1 MARAT
6 AAFRV
11 KLNRLLDSSYLGE
24 IQDQASEKGTHHIG
38 WHSFGNRRGVIRTM
52 SHPMMLNNLRMRS
65 ERVHSKTSAP

>member
-24 IQDQASEKGTHHIG
+24 IQDQASD
-38 WHSFGNRRGVIRTM
+38 VL
-52 SHPMMLNNLRMRS
+52 SHKFIVGFFP
-65 ERVHSKTSAP
+65 A